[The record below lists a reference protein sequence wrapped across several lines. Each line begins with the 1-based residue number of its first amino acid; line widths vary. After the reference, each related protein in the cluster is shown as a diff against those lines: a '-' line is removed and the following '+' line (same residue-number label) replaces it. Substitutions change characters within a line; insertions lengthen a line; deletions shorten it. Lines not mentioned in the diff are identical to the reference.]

1 MRGGA
6 YDFCVYITP
15 DYTSLN
21 IDVLLDDLLV
31 IISEYWNHLLET

>member
-1 MRGGA
+1 LN
-6 YDFCVYITP
+6 FIILVL
-15 DYTSLN
+15 SLN